1 MLTPKIAE
9 SVSLIMAVVDSES
22 VTCQLDEDTE
32 NPAIRSKVPG
42 TLPTFEIVELN
53 ETQRKR
59 MIGHRPRM
67 LVSSELMQRLERFMQ
82 GDKMD
87 ALKQW
92 SDI

>member
-9 SVSLIMAVVDSES
+9 SVSLITAVVDSES

-53 ETQRKR
+53 E
-59 MIGHRPRM
+59 M
-67 LVSSELMQRLERFMQ
+67 LCPGVTIVVEVGMVMVASYNSPAMTLAVEESE
-82 GDKMD
+82 
-87 ALKQW
+87 
-92 SDI
+92 